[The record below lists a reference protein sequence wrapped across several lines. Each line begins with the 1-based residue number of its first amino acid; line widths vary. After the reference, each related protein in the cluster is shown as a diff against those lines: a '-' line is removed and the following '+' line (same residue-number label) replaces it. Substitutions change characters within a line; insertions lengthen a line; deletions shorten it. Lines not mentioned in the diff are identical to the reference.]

1 MLSLLVVA
9 VLIALMA
16 LYLRLVLL
24 LPLVVVVAVVL
35 PQTRVL
41 APTVG
46 RAVAVDTIRVLLV
59 VLEQQMKV
67 SLVVHQVVSFL
78 VVVAVVLV
86 RLVMLAHQATSATLT
101 KQEQMGRVAQVWQ
114 FRLRVVL

>member
-1 MLSLLVVA
+1 VLKKTRIILSLLVVA

-24 LPLVVVVAVVL
+24 LPLAVVVAVVL
-35 PQTRVL
+35 LQTQVL

-67 SLVVHQVVSFL
+67 SLVVRQVVSFL

-86 RLVMLAHQATSATLT
+86 RLVLLAHQATSATLT
-101 KQEQMGRVAQVWQ
+101 KQEQMGKVAQV
-114 FRLRVVL
+114 